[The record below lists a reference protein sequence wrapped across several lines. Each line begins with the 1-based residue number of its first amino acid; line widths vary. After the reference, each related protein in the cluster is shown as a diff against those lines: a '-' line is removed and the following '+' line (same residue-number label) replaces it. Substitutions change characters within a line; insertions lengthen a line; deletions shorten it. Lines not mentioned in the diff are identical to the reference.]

1 VAVELVAAGLAAVV
15 VVLVVVAG
23 EFVVVAGDFVVAGDD
38 FVVAVVDD
46 VAGDLAVAGAGEV
59 FAVPCAK
66 PSDAGSAAS
75 RAIVRMSLM
84 RFIYGMELSILL
96 VRRSSSGMR
105 DP

>member
-15 VVLVVVAG
+15 VVL
-23 EFVVVAGDFVVAGDD
+23 VVVAGDFVVAGDD

-66 PSDAGSAAS
+66 LSDAGSAAS

-84 RFIYGMELSILL
+84 RFIYGMELSVLM

>member
-1 VAVELVAAGLAAVV
+1 VRAAAVELVAAGLAAVV
-15 VVLVVVAG
+15 AVVVVAAGDFVVVAGELVVVAG
-23 EFVVVAGDFVVAGDD
+23 DLVVAGEDFV
-38 FVVAVVDD
+38 
-46 VAGDLAVAGAGEV
+46 VAGAGEV
-59 FAVPCAK
+59 FAEPCAK
-66 PSDAGSAAS
+66 LSDAGRAAS